1 MKPYRSCSCRGPT
14 VTGPDGRKRPGKQLG
29 TKCPRLKAEKNHG
42 AWFTRFEAPR
52 GPDGKRRQL
61 RAGPF
66 STAKKAKEAVVEAL
80 GKMNNNS
87 YIYDRRTT
95 VADHLD
101 RQVRNW
107 ESATAAGADGALKP
121 STLESYREA
130 CELYLKPGLGHL
142 RLADLQ
148 ESHVEELRAALRKI
162 SRTEDDDRSEL
173 LRRLLAVRATWHGKR
188 ISTRPISEARITRVM
203 AVLSSALT
211 NLVPDVLPRN
221 PARKSNKKRRGRKV
235 RPLAWTVARTARWR
249 ETGEVPGKVMVWDA
263 DQCGQFLDAIG
274 QHRLYALYHVAAYWG
289 LRRSELIGL
298 AWSDVDLTTRRIHVR
313 QAQVSDVLDS
323 TKSEDSERIIVIDH
337 GTADVL
343 RAWRAAQLA
352 ERLAWGPTWNDTGRV
367 FTREDGAPVR
377 PGWVSERF
385 GTLAAK
391 AGLPPVTFHGLRH
404 GTATMLLAAGQPPK
418 VISEVLGHSTV
429 SFTMT
434 VYTEVAESLAESAA
448 SAIAAFVPRSGRM
461 SQQ

>member
-1 MKPYRSCSCRGPT
+1 MLGVSASGFYEWRSRKQSQRQVADEQLTAMIAQIHERSRGSYGSPR
-14 VTGPDGRKRPGKQLG
+14 VHAELRLGQNIRCGRKRVE
-29 TKCPRLKAEKNHG
+29 RLMRHAG
-42 AWFTRFEAPR
+42 LQ
-52 GPDGKRRQL
+52 GIYRR
-61 RAGPF
+61 
-66 STAKKAKEAVVEAL
+66 
-80 GKMNNNS
+80 
-87 YIYDRRTT
+87 RRKGCT
-95 VADHLD
+95 
-101 RQVRNW
+101 
-107 ESATAAGADGALKP
+107 
-121 STLESYREA
+121 
-130 CELYLKPGLGHL
+130 
-142 RLADLQ
+142 
-148 ESHVEELRAALRKI
+148 
-162 SRTEDDDRSEL
+162 
-173 LRRLLAVRATWHGKR
+173 
-188 ISTRPISEARITRVM
+188 
-203 AVLSSALT
+203 
-211 NLVPDVLPRN
+211 
-221 PARKSNKKRRGRKV
+221 
-235 RPLAWTVARTARWR
+235 
-249 ETGEVPGKVMVWDA
+249 VWDA

-274 QHRLYALYHVAAYWG
+274 QHRLCALYHVAAYWG

-367 FTREDGAPVR
+367 FTREDGTPVR

-448 SAIAAFVPRSGRM
+448 SAIVPRSGRM